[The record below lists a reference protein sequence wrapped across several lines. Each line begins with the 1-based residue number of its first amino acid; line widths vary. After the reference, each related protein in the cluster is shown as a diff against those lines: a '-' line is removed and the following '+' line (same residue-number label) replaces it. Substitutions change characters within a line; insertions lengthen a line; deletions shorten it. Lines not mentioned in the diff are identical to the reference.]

1 MKYTE
6 NEILEKVKKILKD
19 LRKDRYKEGDVEKIF
34 FDEKDELIRGKD
46 KGKTHPTWTASIV
59 APFENTDFLT
69 ISDETGEPLYYQNF
83 SMIVFEVDKDSN
95 GNYYRKE
102 N

>member
-1 MKYTE
+1 MKYTQK
-6 NEILEKVKKILKD
+6 EIVEKVKKILKD
-19 LRKDRYKEGDVEKIF
+19 FRKDRYRESDIENVF
-34 FDEKDELIRGKD
+34 FEEKDELIRGKN
-46 KGKTHPTWTASIV
+46 KSKKHPTWTVSIK

-83 SMIVFEVDKDSN
+83 NMIVFEINKDSN
-95 GNYYRKE
+95 GNYYREE